1 MTQAD
6 ICRANVEAYAVS
18 RGPPFES
25 QTHGARK
32 YPTSVLLKSSA
43 GLAWSI
49 SAELRSHGVGESPAV
64 VPTHTELC
72 FAAIGNED
80 SVVTRTGAGQV
91 QQTKAATGTIWV
103 APVGVG
109 DNEISITAPIPETLH
124 LFLPATLFRRLGDDF
139 NLPVMPAHSVRY
151 VAGIRDPMI
160 EQIALSIIEE
170 MMNETA
176 AGRMFVETASL
187 MLAARLLRNYC
198 DSATSSP
205 VSPESHLN
213 HVRLRRVLDYI
224 AANLDNEL
232 TLADLAG
239 IACLSPYHFART
251 FTGAMGVSPHRYVSQ
266 MRLQK
271 AMAEVA
277 AGKLPLVQI
286 ALNAR
291 FSSQASFTRAFRR
304 ATGLSPGGY
313 RRRRA

>member
-1 MTQAD
+1 MTQAA
-6 ICRANVEAYAVS
+6 ISRANVEARGIP
-18 RGPPFES
+18 RGPTFEP
-25 QTHGARK
+25 QTHGAKK
-32 YPTSVLLKSSA
+32 YPTSELLKSSA
-43 GLAWSI
+43 GLGWSI
-49 SAELRSHGVGESPAV
+49 SAELRSHGVSESPVV

-72 FAAIGNED
+72 FAAFGNED

-91 QQTKAATGTIWV
+91 QQAKAATGTIWV

-109 DNEISITAPIPETLH
+109 DNEISITDPIPKTLH
-124 LFLPATLFRRLGDDF
+124 LFLPTTLFRRLGDDF
-139 NLPVMPAHSVRY
+139 NLPVMPAHSIRY

-160 EQIALSIIEE
+160 EQIALSIIDE

-187 MLAARLLRNYC
+187 MLAARLLRSYC
-198 DSATSSP
+198 DSAASSP
-205 VSPESHLN
+205 VSPDSHLN

-224 AANLDNEL
+224 SANLADEL

-251 FTGAMGVSPHRYVSQ
+251 FTHAMGVSPHRYVSQ

-313 RRRRA
+313 RRRQV